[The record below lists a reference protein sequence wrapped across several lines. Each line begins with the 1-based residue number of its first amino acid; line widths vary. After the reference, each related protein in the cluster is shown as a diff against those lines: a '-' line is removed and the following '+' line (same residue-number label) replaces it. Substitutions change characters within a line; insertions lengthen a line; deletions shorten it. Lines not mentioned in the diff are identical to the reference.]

1 MRKYAVWWRSGYY
14 QPMQMDYFH
23 SSYRAGSKAN
33 REDAMRY
40 LKRRYS
46 DIYEIEDI
54 KLEVER

>member
-1 MRKYAVWWRSGYY
+1 
-14 QPMQMDYFH
+14 MDYFH

-40 LKRRYS
+40 LKGRYS
-46 DIYEIEDI
+46 DIYEIDDI

>member
-1 MRKYAVWWRSGYY
+1 MRKYAVC
-14 QPMQMDYFH
+14 
-23 SSYRAGSKAN
+23 KAD

-46 DIYEIEDI
+46 DIYEIDDI